1 MMSVEERA
9 RLLAARLPLAHMRG
23 PGDPV
28 ILEVDVLPEIVAA
41 IRETIVAER
50 ERIAEMVEPDLP
62 LLAEALRTSR
72 PWRIG

>member
-1 MMSVEERA
+1 MTSTEERA
-9 RLLAARLPLAHMRG
+9 KLLASRLPLATMRG
-23 PGDPV
+23 HGDPV
-28 ILEVDVLPEIVAA
+28 ILEVDLLPEIVAA
-41 IRETIVAER
+41 IREAIVAER